1 MAGNAHRSLVYIAV
15 AAESCARPQ
24 STAHGVSFT
33 YYMNFEHFAVDE
45 YLPMWKERHFLGH
58 PTNLEPAAAVVYL
71 VPGIFSPRLQ
81 TSTSSRRRPVLLVHG
96 SRAALCTCAAE
107 CECEYQYNSPHN
119 RVARHSYVSL
129 LCTSGE
135 PTALHTYAMY
145 CCKKVY
151 TCWWSLYVIKV
162 VFVRF
167 VLDVEGNN
175 VIMHGPPG
183 YTRYE

>member
-71 VPGIFSPRLQ
+71 VYF
-81 TSTSSRRRPVLLVHG
+81 H
-96 SRAALCTCAAE
+96 
-107 CECEYQYNSPHN
+107 
-119 RVARHSYVSL
+119 
-129 LCTSGE
+129 
-135 PTALHTYAMY
+135 
-145 CCKKVY
+145 
-151 TCWWSLYVIKV
+151 
-162 VFVRF
+162 
-167 VLDVEGNN
+167 
-175 VIMHGPPG
+175 PG
-183 YTRYE
+183 YKRVQAADADRYY